1 MPTAS
6 APHSAMTL
14 ILGLMPDHARI
25 ALLGVPYDA
34 ASSFQ
39 RGAAEGPAAIRDA
52 FTSSATNGWTESMV
66 DLRGPGMLIDA
77 GDVGVT
83 GTDDDIRVRIEAAMA
98 AVMASSNRP
107 IVLGGDHSI
116 TYPLIRAVRRRFP
129 RLAILLID
137 AHGDLYDNFEGNK
150 YSHACPF
157 ARIMEERLA
166 DRLVQVGIRTMNRH
180 LREQADRFGVEVVTM
195 RDWTDG
201 RVFSFAEP
209 LYVSVDL
216 DGLDPAFAPG
226 VAHREPGGFSTRQ
239 VIEIIQ
245 RVRAT
250 VIGADVV
257 ECNPGLDPAGITPWV
272 AAKIVR
278 ELAARIL

>member
-1 MPTAS
+1 
-6 APHSAMTL
+6 
-14 ILGLMPDHARI
+14 
-25 ALLGVPYDA
+25 
-34 ASSFQ
+34 
-39 RGAAEGPAAIRDA
+39 
-52 FTSSATNGWTESMV
+52 
-66 DLRGPGMLIDA
+66 
-77 GDVGVT
+77 
-83 GTDDDIRVRIEAAMA
+83 
-98 AVMASSNRP
+98 
-107 IVLGGDHSI
+107 
-116 TYPLIRAVRRRFP
+116 
-129 RLAILLID
+129 
-137 AHGDLYDNFEGNK
+137 
-150 YSHACPF
+150 
-157 ARIMEERLA
+157 MEERLA

-257 ECNPGLDPAGITPWV
+257 ECNPSLDPAGITPWV

-278 ELAARIL
+278 ELAARILDHD

>member
-1 MPTAS
+1 M
-6 APHSAMTL
+6 L
-14 ILGLMPDHARI
+14 DNARI
-25 ALLGVPYDA
+25 GLLGVPYDA

-39 RGAAEGPAAIRDA
+39 RGAARGPSAIREA
-52 FTSSATNGWTESMV
+52 LTSSATNGWTESLV
-66 DLRGPGMLIDA
+66 DLRAPGVVIDA

-83 GTDDDIRVRIEAAMA
+83 GTNDDIRARIESAMT

-116 TYPLIRAVRRRFP
+116 TYPLVRAVRKRYP
-129 RLAILLID
+129 RLAILHID
-137 AHGDLYDNFEGNK
+137 AHNDLYDTFEGDK

-166 DRLVQVGIRTMNRH
+166 DRLVQVGIRTVNQH
-180 LREQADRFGVEVVTM
+180 QREQAERFGVEVVAM
-195 RDWTDG
+195 RDWNDG

-216 DGLDPAFAPG
+216 DALDPAFAPG
-226 VAHREPGGFSTRQ
+226 VSHREAGGFSSRQ

-250 VIGADVV
+250 IIGADVV
-257 ECNPGLDPAGITPWV
+257 ECNPSLDPAGITPSV
-272 AAKIVR
+272 GAKIVR
-278 ELAARIL
+278 ELAARILEHD

>member
-1 MPTAS
+1 MA
-6 APHSAMTL
+6 
-14 ILGLMPDHARI
+14 DHARI

-34 ASSFQ
+34 ASSFL
-39 RGAAEGPAAIRDA
+39 RGAARGPAAIRDA
-52 FTSSATNGWTESMV
+52 LSSGATNGWTESMV
-66 DLRGPGMLIDA
+66 DLRAPHVMIDA
-77 GDVGVT
+77 GDVGVI
-83 GTDDDIRVRIEAAMA
+83 GSNDDIRARIEAAMVA
-98 AVMASSNRP
+98 LMASSNRP

-116 TYPLIRAVRRRFP
+116 TYPLLRAVRKRYA
-129 RLAILLID
+129 RLAILHID
-137 AHGDLYDNFEGNK
+137 AHSDLYDSFEGNR

-180 LREQADRFGVEVVTM
+180 QREQAERFGVEVVTM
-195 RDWTDG
+195 RDWNDG

-216 DGLDPAFAPG
+216 DALDPAFAPG
-226 VAHREPGGFSTRQ
+226 VAHREPGGLSSRQ
-239 VIEIIQ
+239 LIEILQ

-250 VIGADVV
+250 VIGGDVV
-257 ECNPGLDPAGITPWV
+257 ECNPNLDPAGITPLV

-278 ELAARIL
+278 ELAARILEHD

>member
-1 MPTAS
+1 MA
-6 APHSAMTL
+6 
-14 ILGLMPDHARI
+14 DHARI

-34 ASSFQ
+34 ASSFL
-39 RGAAEGPAAIRDA
+39 RGTARGPAAIRDA
-52 FTSSATNGWTESMV
+52 LSSGATNGWTESMV
-66 DLRGPGMLIDA
+66 DLRAPDVMIDA
-77 GDVGVT
+77 GDVGVV
-83 GTDDDIRVRIEAAMA
+83 GTDGDIRARIEAAMVA
-98 AVMASSNRP
+98 LMASSNRP

-116 TYPLIRAVRRRFP
+116 TYPLLRAVRRRYT
-129 RLAILLID
+129 RLAILHID
-137 AHGDLYDNFEGNK
+137 AHSDLYDTFERNR

-180 LREQADRFGVEVVTM
+180 QREQAERFGVEVVTM
-195 RDWTDG
+195 REWNDS

-216 DGLDPAFAPG
+216 DALDPAFAPG
-226 VAHREPGGFSTRQ
+226 VAHREPGGFSSRQ
-239 VIEIIQ
+239 VIEILQ

-250 VIGADVV
+250 VIGGDVV
-257 ECNPGLDPAGITPWV
+257 ECNPNLDPAGITPVV

-278 ELAARIL
+278 ELAARILEHD

>member
-1 MPTAS
+1 
-6 APHSAMTL
+6 
-14 ILGLMPDHARI
+14 MPDNARI

-66 DLRGPGMLIDA
+66 DVRAPGVLIDA
-77 GDVGVT
+77 GDVGVA
-83 GTDDDIRVRIEAAMA
+83 GTDDDIRMRIEAAMA

-157 ARIMEERLA
+157 ARIMEEGLA

-180 LREQADRFGVEVVTM
+180 LREQTDRFGVEVVTM

-209 LYVSVDL
+209 LYISVDL

-257 ECNPGLDPAGITPWV
+257 ECNPSLDPAGITPWV

-278 ELAARIL
+278 ELAARILDHD

>member
-1 MPTAS
+1 MPN
-6 APHSAMTL
+6 
-14 ILGLMPDHARI
+14 HARI

-39 RGAAEGPAAIRDA
+39 RGAALGPVAIRDA
-52 FTSSATNGWTESMV
+52 FASEATNGWTESMV
-66 DLRGPGMLIDA
+66 DLRAPGVMIDA

-83 GTDDDIRVRIEAAMA
+83 GTDGDVRARIEAAMTA
-98 AVMASSNRP
+98 LLASGNRP

-116 TYPLIRAVRRRFP
+116 TYPLVRAARRRFP
-129 RLAILLID
+129 KLAILHLD
-137 AHGDLYDNFEGNK
+137 AHGDLYDTFEGNK

-166 DRLVQVGIRTMNRH
+166 DRLVQVGIRTMNKH
-180 LREQADRFGVEVVTM
+180 QREQADRFGVEVVTM
-195 RDWTDG
+195 RDWNED

-216 DGLDPAFAPG
+216 DALDPAFAPG
-226 VAHREPGGFSTRQ
+226 VAHREPGGLSTRQ
-239 VIEIIQ
+239 LLAIIQ

-257 ECNPGLDPAGITPWV
+257 ECNPKLDPAGITPWA

-278 ELAARIL
+278 ELAARVLEHD

>member
-1 MPTAS
+1 
-6 APHSAMTL
+6 
-14 ILGLMPDHARI
+14 MPDHARI

-39 RGAAEGPAAIRDA
+39 RGAAEGPAAIREA

-66 DLRGPGMLIDA
+66 DLRAPGMLIDA
-77 GDVGVT
+77 GDVGVA
-83 GTDDDIRVRIEAAMA
+83 GTDADIRARIEAAMA

-137 AHGDLYDNFEGNK
+137 AHGDLYDNFEGSK

-278 ELAARIL
+278 ELAARILDHD

>member
-1 MPTAS
+1 
-6 APHSAMTL
+6 
-14 ILGLMPDHARI
+14 MPDNARV

-39 RGAAEGPAAIRDA
+39 RGAARGPAAIREA
-52 FTSSATNGWTESMV
+52 FASSATNGWAESMV
-66 DLRGPGMLIDA
+66 DLRTPGVMIDA
-77 GDVGVT
+77 GDVGVA
-83 GTDDDIRVRIEAAMA
+83 GTDEDVRARIEVAMA

-116 TYPLIRAVRRRFP
+116 TYPLMRAVRKRYS
-129 RLAILLID
+129 RLAILHID
-137 AHGDLYDNFEGNK
+137 AHGDLYDNFEGNR

-166 DRLVQVGIRTMNRH
+166 DRLVQLGIRTRNNH
-180 LREQADRFGVEVVTM
+180 QQEQAERFGVEVVTM
-195 RDWTDG
+195 QEWSDD
-201 RVFSFAEP
+201 RVFHFAEP

-216 DGLDPAFAPG
+216 DALDPAFAPG
-226 VAHREPGGFSTRQ
+226 VSHREPGGLSSRQ
-239 VIEIIQ
+239 LIDIIQ

-250 VIGADVV
+250 IIGADVV
-257 ECNPGLDPAGITPWV
+257 ECNPSLDPAGITPWV

-278 ELAARIL
+278 ELAARILEHD

>member
-1 MPTAS
+1 
-6 APHSAMTL
+6 
-14 ILGLMPDHARI
+14 
-25 ALLGVPYDA
+25 
-34 ASSFQ
+34 
-39 RGAAEGPAAIRDA
+39 
-52 FTSSATNGWTESMV
+52 
-66 DLRGPGMLIDA
+66 
-77 GDVGVT
+77 
-83 GTDDDIRVRIEAAMA
+83 
-98 AVMASSNRP
+98 
-107 IVLGGDHSI
+107 
-116 TYPLIRAVRRRFP
+116 
-129 RLAILLID
+129 
-137 AHGDLYDNFEGNK
+137 
-150 YSHACPF
+150 
-157 ARIMEERLA
+157 MEERLA

-278 ELAARIL
+278 ELAARILDHD

>member
-1 MPTAS
+1 
-6 APHSAMTL
+6 MTL
-14 ILGLMPDHARI
+14 ILGPMADHARI

-66 DLRGPGMLIDA
+66 DLRAPGMLIDA
-77 GDVGVT
+77 GDVGVA
-83 GTDDDIRVRIEAAMA
+83 GTDDDIRARIEAAMA

-195 RDWTDG
+195 RDWSDG

-257 ECNPGLDPAGITPWV
+257 ECNPSLDPAGITPWV

-278 ELAARIL
+278 ELAARILDHD

>member
-1 MPTAS
+1 
-6 APHSAMTL
+6 
-14 ILGLMPDHARI
+14 MPDHARI

-34 ASSFQ
+34 ASSYQ
-39 RGAAEGPAAIRDA
+39 RGAARGPAAVREA
-52 FTSSATNGWTESMV
+52 LGSSATNGWTESMV
-66 DLRGPGMLIDA
+66 DLRAPGLVIDA
-77 GDVGVT
+77 GDVGMN
-83 GTDDDIRVRIEAAMA
+83 GTEEEVRARIESAMT

-116 TYPLIRAVRRRFP
+116 TYPLLRAVRKRYS
-129 RLAILLID
+129 RLAILHID
-137 AHGDLYDNFEGNK
+137 AHADLYDVFEGNR

-180 LREQADRFGVEVVTM
+180 QREQADRYGVEVITM
-195 RDWTDG
+195 REWSDD

-226 VAHREPGGFSTRQ
+226 VAHREAGGFSSRQ
-239 VIEIIQ
+239 VIQIIQ
-245 RVRAT
+245 RARAT
-250 VIGADVV
+250 IIGADVV
-257 ECNPGLDPAGITPWV
+257 ECNPSFDPANITAPL
-272 AAKIVR
+272 AAKLVR
-278 ELAARIL
+278 ELAARILERD

>member
-1 MPTAS
+1 
-6 APHSAMTL
+6 
-14 ILGLMPDHARI
+14 MPDNARV

-39 RGAAEGPAAIRDA
+39 RGAARGPAAIREA
-52 FTSSATNGWTESMV
+52 FASSATNGWTESLI
-66 DLRGPGMLIDA
+66 DLRAPGVMIDA
-77 GDVGVT
+77 GDVGVA
-83 GTDDDIRVRIEAAMA
+83 GTDEDVRARIEAAMT

-116 TYPLIRAVRRRFP
+116 TYPLMRAVRKRYS
-129 RLAILLID
+129 RLAILHID
-137 AHGDLYDNFEGNK
+137 AHSDLYDRFEGNP

-166 DRLVQVGIRTMNRH
+166 DRLVQVGIRTLNRH
-180 LREQADRFGVEVVTM
+180 QAEQAERFGVEVVTM
-195 RDWTDG
+195 REWSED
-201 RVFSFAEP
+201 RVFVFSEP

-216 DGLDPAFAPG
+216 DALDPAFAPG
-226 VAHREPGGFSTRQ
+226 VSHRESGGLSPRQ
-239 VIEIIQ
+239 LIGIIQ

-250 VIGADVV
+250 IIGADVV
-257 ECNPGLDPAGITPWV
+257 ECNPSLDPAGITPWA

-278 ELAARIL
+278 ELAARILEHD